1 MRTDMFKDLPM
12 RIFLGHLVAYL
23 AVTLICAGVNLW
35 LTPGTLW
42 WPWVL
47 MGWGI
52 AVATHALALLLRMT
66 HRRERIFID
75 KCTRSFTVHL
85 CGYVAVVLLLLFVNL
100 TVTPKV
106 WWFYWVALGWGAG
119 LIPHAWSA
127 FFRRRQPVPAAAPAT
142 APKSEP
148 AKAKTKSGTPLKRSP
163 RKPRSKSP
171 KT

>member
-1 MRTDMFKDLPM
+1 MFKDLPM
-12 RIFLGHLVAYL
+12 RIFLGHLAAYL

-75 KCTRSFTVHL
+75 KCARSFTVHL
-85 CGYVAVVLLLLFVNL
+85 FACVAVILLLLLVNL

-127 FFRRRQPVPAAAPAT
+127 FGRRRRPVPQPAPAAQEVRET
-142 APKSEP
+142 ESDATKAKPQPAPKR
-148 AKAKTKSGTPLKRSP
+148 AP